1 MNKLGDS
8 NEFEDYLRNG
18 HSNYNRWL
26 IRKSDATHET
36 LQVLLN
42 YNYAN
47 RSQTMFIEISYEVGI
62 EKTERGYRT
71 EYIGTMKNCGYHNV
85 VNEFFV
91 VGLGVNN
98 TEKIAS
104 RHLEST
110 DIMHDEYL
118 KHTKVK
124 KMICTTLF

>member
-1 MNKLGDS
+1 
-8 NEFEDYLRNG
+8 
-18 HSNYNRWL
+18 
-26 IRKSDATHET
+26 
-36 LQVLLN
+36 
-42 YNYAN
+42 
-47 RSQTMFIEISYEVGI
+47 MFIEISYEVGI
-62 EKTERGYRT
+62 EKTERGYQT

-104 RHLEST
+104 RHMKLT

-118 KHTKVK
+118 KYVDTYKGKENDMYYAILNHQA
-124 KMICTTLF
+124 MEEEMASLL